1 MGESTDGDGRRNGR
15 GSPSGGF
22 ARRRTIASRRLP
34 AALLGLGVALGVA
47 CDRGRTL
54 DDDAAKAELKALERL
69 LADTADLER
78 HPELSDGDIDPLRL
92 LRLRDPRV
100 ERAREA
106 CVRQYEAIAQ
116 WYEQNRQCKA
126 ALDLLQ
132 QRVHDLR
139 EDAADPAALV
149 AEAERACVP
158 AVRFEERVTQ
168 AQQEC
173 DREIGRVR
181 QALGLPR

>member
-1 MGESTDGDGRRNGR
+1 MGESTGGNGRRHGHGLRSDGD
-15 GSPSGGF
+15 P
-22 ARRRTIASRRLP
+22 RRRPPAFRRLLP
-34 AALLGLGVALGVA
+34 AVLGLVLVFA
-47 CDRGRTL
+47 CGRDRTL

-78 HPELSDGDIDPLRL
+78 HPELTDGDIDPLRL

-116 WYEQNRQCKA
+116 WYERNRQCKA
-126 ALDLLQ
+126 ALDLLEK
-132 QRVHDLR
+132 RVHDLR

-158 AVRFEERVTQ
+158 ALKFEDEVKR
-168 AQQEC
+168 AQHEC

-181 QALGLPR
+181 QALGLPK

>member
-1 MGESTDGDGRRNGR
+1 MRASTEGDGRRNGGR
-15 GSPSGGF
+15 LRPGGL
-22 ARRRTIASRRLP
+22 ARRRL
-34 AALLGLGVALGVA
+34 AALLGLGLALGGA

-69 LADTADLER
+69 LADTADLQR
-78 HPELSDGDIDPLRL
+78 HPELTDEDIDPLRL

-116 WYEQNRQCKA
+116 WYEQNRRCKA

-132 QRVHDLR
+132 RRVHDLR
-139 EDAADPAALV
+139 EDATDPATLV

-158 AVRFEERVTQ
+158 AVNCEERVAQ
-168 AQQEC
+168 ARQEC

-181 QALGLPR
+181 QALGLPK